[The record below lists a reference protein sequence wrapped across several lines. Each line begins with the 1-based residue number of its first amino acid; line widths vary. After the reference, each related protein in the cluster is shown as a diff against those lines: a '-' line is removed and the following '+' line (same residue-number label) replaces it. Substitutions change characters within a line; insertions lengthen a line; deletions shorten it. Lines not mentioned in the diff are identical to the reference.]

1 VRVESEATRR
11 IGDDRRMPDTASR
24 DLIEVRVE
32 ERVAVLT
39 LQREE
44 KLNAISSAM
53 EAELLAALQSDEVAN
68 SRCVVFTGA
77 GKTFSAGADINE
89 FRDADAESIAAYYRA
104 TGDVY
109 ERIAAL
115 PIATVGAIHGWCL
128 GGALE
133 LALAFDFRIAD
144 ETATF
149 GLPEVQL
156 GIIPSSGGTHRLV
169 RLVGPAKAKE
179 LMLLGRR
186 FDAQEAHRLG
196 LVTEVVPAGQALDR
210 AMEIARELAEL
221 PALAVQTA
229 KQAADVM
236 SEASR
241 EAGMLIERLAYA
253 ALAQTAEAKD
263 AVEEFT
269 RRDRRP

>member
-1 VRVESEATRR
+1 VLIGVRTENS
-11 IGDDRRMPDTASR
+11 
-24 DLIEVRVE
+24 
-32 ERVAVLT
+32 VAVVT

-44 KLNAISSAM
+44 KLNAISGAM
-53 EAELLAALQSDEVAN
+53 EAELLAALASDELRN
-68 SRCVVFTGA
+68 SRCLVFTGA
-77 GKTFSAGADINE
+77 GKAFSAGADINE
-89 FRDADAESIAAYYRA
+89 FQDADAESIAAYYRA

-115 PIATVGAIHGWCL
+115 PIPTIGAIHGWCL

-144 ETATF
+144 ETVTF

-169 RLVGPAKAKE
+169 RILGSAKAKE

-186 FDAQEAHRLG
+186 FDAEEAHRLG
-196 LVTEVVPAGQALDR
+196 LVTEVVPAGKALER
-210 AMEIARELAEL
+210 AMEIARELVEL
-221 PALAVQTA
+221 PPLAVQFA
-229 KQAADVM
+229 KQATELM
-236 SEASR
+236 PEASR
-241 EAGMLIERLAYA
+241 EAGILIERLAYA

-263 AVEEFT
+263 AVEDFT

>member
-1 VRVESEATRR
+1 MRSGGNELVSDELIGVRQEGSVT
-11 IGDDRRMPDTASR
+11 
-24 DLIEVRVE
+24 
-32 ERVAVLT
+32 VLT
-39 LQREE
+39 LQREH
-44 KLNAISSAM
+44 KLNALSTAV
-53 EAELLAALQSDEVAN
+53 EGELLAAVSSEELRN

-77 GKTFSAGADINE
+77 GKAFSAGADINE
-89 FRDADAESIAAYYRA
+89 FRGADAESIAAYYAA

-115 PIATVGAIHGWCL
+115 PVPTVGAIHGWCL

-133 LALAFDFRIAD
+133 MALAFDFRIAD

-169 RLVGPAKAKE
+169 RMLGPAKAKE

-186 FDAQEAHRLG
+186 FDAQEAKTLG
-196 LVTEVVPAGQALDR
+196 LATEVAPAGQSLERALEV
-210 AMEIARELAEL
+210 AQELAAL
-221 PALAVQTA
+221 PPLAVQTA
-229 KQAADVM
+229 KQAADLM
-236 SEASR
+236 PEASR
-241 EAGMLIERLAYA
+241 EAGILIERLAYA
-253 ALAQTAEAKD
+253 ALAQTTEAKD
-263 AVEEFT
+263 AVDSFT

>member
-1 VRVESEATRR
+1 VAALLDVRRE
-11 IGDDRRMPDTASR
+11 GDVT
-24 DLIEVRVE
+24 
-32 ERVAVLT
+32 VLT

-44 KLNAISSAM
+44 KLNAISAQL
-53 EAELLAALQSDEVAN
+53 EGELLAALSEEVGT
-68 SRCVVFTGA
+68 SRCVVFAGA
-77 GKTFSAGADINE
+77 GKAFSAGADINE
-89 FRDADAESIAAYYRA
+89 FRDADAESIAAYYRG

-115 PIATVGAIHGWCL
+115 PIPTIGAIHGWCL

-144 ETATF
+144 ETAVF

-169 RLVGPAKAKE
+169 RLLGPAKAKE

-186 FDAQEAHRLG
+186 FDAQDAKGLG
-196 LVTEVVPAGQALDR
+196 LVTEVVPAGKAVERAL
-210 AMEIARELAEL
+210 EIAKELAGL
-221 PALAVQTA
+221 PALAVQTV

-236 SEASR
+236 PEASR
-241 EAGMLIERLAYA
+241 EAGILIERLAYA
-253 ALAQTAEAKD
+253 ALAETTEAKD
-263 AVEEFT
+263 AVEGFT

>member
-1 VRVESEATRR
+1 
-11 IGDDRRMPDTASR
+11 MPDAASR
-24 DLIEVRVE
+24 DLIEFRVE

-44 KLNAISSAM
+44 KLNALSTAM
-53 EAELLAALQSDEVAN
+53 EAELLAALQGDDVAN
-68 SRCVVFTGA
+68 SRCLVFTGA
-77 GKTFSAGADINE
+77 GKAFSAGADINE

-115 PIATVGAIHGWCL
+115 PIPTIGAIHGWYL
-128 GGALE
+128 GGAFE
-133 LALAFDFRIAD
+133 MALAFDFRIAD

-156 GIIPSSGGTHRLV
+156 GIIPSSGGTHRIV
-169 RLVGPAKAKE
+169 RMLGPAKAKE

-186 FDAQEAHRLG
+186 FDAQEAKELG
-196 LVTEVVPAGQALDR
+196 LLTEVVPAGEHLDR
-210 AMEIARELAEL
+210 AMDIARELAEL
-221 PALAVQTA
+221 PPLAVQTA
-229 KQAADVM
+229 KQAADLM
-236 SEASR
+236 PEASR
-241 EAGMLIERLAYA
+241 EAGILIERLAYA

-263 AVEEFT
+263 AVENFT